1 MSSLCT
7 ISTLDLKVCQCR
19 RNVKK
24 LTVIWKVRR
33 EIVRVY
39 VIVESWNSSL
49 RPIFAQDIILKY
61 HWWRKKHDPL
71 FRSTEACYFLIL
83 SVWLS
88 ALRRYIRKLK
98 SLWHPIVNV
107 RFYVCYLVKT
117 LDLAQVF
124 FQGLFELHIIS
135 FFFKDK
141 QLIYS

>member
-1 MSSLCT
+1 VSSLCT

-19 RNVKK
+19 RNEKR
-24 LTVIWKVRR
+24 LTAIWKVRR

-39 VIVESWNSSL
+39 VIVESWNSSF
-49 RPIFAQDIILKY
+49 RPFLP
-61 HWWRKKHDPL
+61 KKLAFNVTDEEKNTFSSNWGVL
-71 FRSTEACYFLIL
+71 QYFLIL

-98 SLWHPIVNV
+98 LMTLW
-107 RFYVCYLVKT
+107 RFYVWYLVKT
-117 LDLAQVF
+117 SDLAQVF
-124 FQGLFELHIIS
+124 FQGLFELHLIS

>member
-1 MSSLCT
+1 MIHSFL
-7 ISTLDLKVCQCR
+7 Q
-19 RNVKK
+19 
-24 LTVIWKVRR
+24 
-33 EIVRVY
+33 
-39 VIVESWNSSL
+39 L
-49 RPIFAQDIILKY
+49 RCAN
-61 HWWRKKHDPL
+61 
-71 FRSTEACYFLIL
+71 FLIL

-117 LDLAQVF
+117 SDLAQAF